1 MLQLRHS
8 GTLSKI
14 LSQPPRKGSKG
25 KGKGKGKNGKGAWT
39 KGKGSTRSVEYDEE
53 EEEEEEEEEGDGND
67 IGGIWQIA
75 GSRGTTKWGKS
86 SCQCGK
92 YRCEKRANGREDSV
106 NTWEVLRIH
115 DDEESEQ
122 GEILHMG
129 RGEGD
134 WEEVKITVD
143 SGAVDTVGPRTLG
156 KGIPLVETEASKQ
169 GKYYRAA
176 NDTKIAIHGKKNICG
191 YTAEGTKIGIDV
203 QIADVKKTLGSV
215 RRICEAGNRV
225 VFDEDGSY
233 VENKSSGERT
243 ALIT

>member
-1 MLQLRHS
+1 M
-8 GTLSKI
+8 
-14 LSQPPRKGSKG
+14 
-25 KGKGKGKNGKGAWT
+25 
-39 KGKGSTRSVEYDEE
+39 
-53 EEEEEEEEEGDGND
+53 
-67 IGGIWQIA
+67 
-75 GSRGTTKWGKS
+75 
-86 SCQCGK
+86 
-92 YRCEKRANGREDSV
+92 

-115 DDEESEQ
+115 DDGEREQ

-129 RGEGD
+129 NGEGE

-169 GKYYRAA
+169 GKHYRAA
-176 NDTKIAIHGKKNICG
+176 NDTKLAIHGKKNIYG

-233 VENKSSGERT
+233 VESKSNGERT
-243 ALIT
+243 ALIKDRGSYVLTLWVPRESSPRQKWPFQRQGK